1 MAVIVSWA
9 CLAQRGIPLITMIA
23 LDGQYTG
30 LPAGS
35 SLTSRRQVVPGAGLV
50 IRSCMM
56 LCL

>member
-9 CLAQRGIPLITMIA
+9 CLVQRGIPLITMTA

-35 SLTSRRQVVPGAGLV
+35 NRISR
-50 IRSCMM
+50 
-56 LCL
+56 